1 MFNRDTWQEI
11 LLTIRRH
18 KLRTVLTALG
28 VFWGIFMLVILLGAG
43 RGLENG
49 VAYEFR
55 DEATNTVWVRRGI
68 TSLPYNGLPKGR
80 QVKFTNEDY
89 DLLAEQFEGIEYLT
103 GRYFLSGNVTVTYA
117 RKNLSFTIRAVHPDC
132 RFIER
137 NILQKGRYLNPTD
150 IRECR
155 KVAVIGDIVRKDLFG
170 EEEAVGREIRIGNI
184 VYQVVGTF
192 TDTGG
197 DNEMRVIYIPIS
209 TAQKVYTGTN
219 EVHQLMFAT
228 YDMEL
233 DEILNLQENI
243 RATFARRHQFDPEDR
258 KALYIFGTAEEFL
271 KLNSLFASIRAFVW
285 FVGLGSILSGV
296 IGVSNIMLIIVKDRT
311 REIGIRKALGATP
324 FSIVSM
330 VLQEAIL
337 ITGLAGYLGLLAG
350 VGAIRLLESVSVEY
364 FRNPQVGLGVG
375 LTATLVLVVAGAL
388 AGFWPA
394 LQAARIN
401 PIEAMRGL

>member
-11 LLTIRRH
+11 LTTIRRH

-49 VAYEFR
+49 VEYEFR
-55 DEATNTVWVRRGI
+55 DEAANTVWVRRGI

-103 GRYFLSGNVTVTYA
+103 GRYFLSGNTTVTYA

-137 NILQKGRYLNPTD
+137 NILQNGRYLNPTD

-170 EEEAVGREIRIGNI
+170 EQEAVGQEIRIGNI

-375 LTATLVLVVAGAL
+375 LTATLVLVLAGAL

>member
-1 MFNRDTWQEI
+1 MGQ
-11 LLTIRRH
+11 
-18 KLRTVLTALG
+18 
-28 VFWGIFMLVILLGAG
+28 
-43 RGLENG
+43 
-49 VAYEFR
+49 
-55 DEATNTVWVRRGI
+55 
-68 TSLPYNGLPKGR
+68 
-80 QVKFTNEDY
+80 
-89 DLLAEQFEGIEYLT
+89 
-103 GRYFLSGNVTVTYA
+103 
-117 RKNLSFTIRAVHPDC
+117 
-132 RFIER
+132 
-137 NILQKGRYLNPTD
+137 
-150 IRECR
+150 
-155 KVAVIGDIVRKDLFG
+155 
-170 EEEAVGREIRIGNI
+170 EIRIGNI

-375 LTATLVLVVAGAL
+375 LTATLVLVLAGAL

>member
-11 LLTIRRH
+11 LTTIRRH

-49 VAYEFR
+49 VEYEFR
-55 DEATNTVWVRRGI
+55 DEAANTVWVRRGI

-103 GRYFLSGNVTVTYA
+103 GRYFLSGNTTVTYA

-137 NILQKGRYLNPTD
+137 NILQNGRYLNPTD

-170 EEEAVGREIRIGNI
+170 EQEAVGQEIRIGNI

-258 KALYIFGTAEEFL
+258 KALYIFGTAEKFL

-375 LTATLVLVVAGAL
+375 LTATLVLVLAGAL

>member
-11 LLTIRRH
+11 LTTIRRH

-49 VAYEFR
+49 VEYEFR
-55 DEATNTVWVRRGI
+55 DEAANTVWVRRGI

-103 GRYFLSGNVTVTYA
+103 GRYFLSGNTTVTYA

-137 NILQKGRYLNPTD
+137 NILQNGRYLNPTD

-170 EEEAVGREIRIGNI
+170 EQEAVGQEIRIGNI

-364 FRNPQVGLGVG
+364 FRNPQVGL
-375 LTATLVLVVAGAL
+375 
-388 AGFWPA
+388 
-394 LQAARIN
+394 
-401 PIEAMRGL
+401 